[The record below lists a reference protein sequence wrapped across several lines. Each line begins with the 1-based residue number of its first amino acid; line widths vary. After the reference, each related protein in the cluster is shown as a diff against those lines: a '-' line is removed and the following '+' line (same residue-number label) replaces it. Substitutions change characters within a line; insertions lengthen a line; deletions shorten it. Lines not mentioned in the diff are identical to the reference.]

1 MYTIAS
7 RANSERVNLCIPVLL
22 DINACKPCACS
33 ESMCTDV
40 GAAAPADPP
49 HSDEGA
55 LQPVEDKDNQ
65 NNKDDNKKRSDK
77 EADDEEEDEE
87 EEEEEDEGEEKHV
100 EEDEEGEDK
109 AGEGVLPPDSPKAK
123 KKKATRSSPRRVST
137 GKQDNVRARC
147 GRLVMHK
154 IVRQRTNS
162 LLPTL
167 NRAP

>member
-1 MYTIAS
+1 
-7 RANSERVNLCIPVLL
+7 
-22 DINACKPCACS
+22 
-33 ESMCTDV
+33 MCTDV

-55 LQPVEDKDNQ
+55 LQPVVEDKDNQ

-87 EEEEEDEGEEKHV
+87 EDEDEGEEKHV
-100 EEDEEGEDK
+100 EEDEEGGDK